1 MRRIVRVI
9 LPLMLITSTALR
21 ADNGEYLDAAIEEM
35 NSSYYTGA
43 GAGCEDGIFNAVSS
57 SMLGW
62 GIGLA
67 AGIALLTGLMYNSHS
82 STKTTST
89 NNSSN

>member
-1 MRRIVRVI
+1 MRVI
-9 LPLMLITSTALR
+9 LPLMLVASTALR
-21 ADNGEYLDAAIEEM
+21 ADNGEDLDYAVQEM
-35 NSSYYTGA
+35 NALYHTGP
-43 GAGCEDGIFNAVSS
+43 GGGCEDGIFNAVSS

-89 NNSSN
+89 NSSN